1 MRVWQKALMFFRG
14 ADQGPGG
21 TFPGATFPG
30 TTLFGT
36 AFSGATAVR
45 GNPCRRPRRRSPQR
59 HAVTARHLLTV
70 ERLENRILLTFDPT
84 GLEQEMLEHLNRMR
98 TDPQGELDVIFS
110 SHPDP
115 LQSTDADVQ
124 AAVDFF
130 EVDGAILETQWA
142 SLSAVPPLTWN
153 EALYAAAEA
162 HNQAM
167 IAADQ
172 QSHQLPGEDGLLAR
186 IVNAGYDWSSSVT
199 VGENIY
205 AFAESVFH
213 AHAGF
218 AVDWGH
224 NPPSGIQPGF
234 GHRLN
239 MMSAEFQEIGIRITP
254 ETVAATE
261 VGPLVITQDFAAEG
275 TARDAYVLG
284 TVFDDGNS
292 NDRYDNGEGIPSITL
307 TFEDETG
314 SSSTTSLTAGGYQ
327 IALPPGVYTATAA
340 GTGLPVPIRVD
351 GIIVAG
357 QNGFAAGGF
366 QNFNVKVDFNAASI
380 PTLSV
385 QVDAPAVAE
394 DAGNAATTA
403 IVTRSGDLTDEI
415 VVTLSS
421 SDSNKITVPASVVIS
436 AGSATSN
443 PFALHAIDDAQLT
456 GEVTISVDASATN
469 HIPGSDTLTVT
480 DVESV
485 QLTAPAGT
493 HDSATP
499 QFEWTAVGNVQRYDL
514 WTDRIGGS
522 SQIIREQN
530 LTTTVFTPSSPLL
543 EGQYR
548 AWVRAFNA
556 DGDSTPWSDPM
567 EFQIDVASPGTTQIR
582 APMSYISDTTPTFD
596 WDAASNASVHDL
608 WVNQQAGTQQIIREQ
623 ALTGTTFTPTSE
635 LALGDY
641 ETWVRGVNAGGE
653 SGAWSPQH
661 AFTILDDV
669 PGPATP
675 RFETPSNFS
684 TPSRLTFRWQ
694 ADVYSEVFDLWVDR
708 IGGASQ
714 IIREQNLT
722 DVAHDPLMDLELG
735 DYRAWVRA
743 FNSEGEGSNWSAPVD
758 FTLVSD
764 VDAPD
769 VPVLLKPASLATPDS
784 LVFAWDDN
792 AYAERFDI
800 WVDQLG
806 GSSQI
811 IRDASIYGST
821 YQPATA
827 LAEGDYRIWL
837 RAFNSEDE
845 SSPWTAPH
853 DFTLVADV
861 APPAAPRI
869 LTPSALTTAGSLVFN
884 WESDANA
891 EAFELWVDQP
901 DGTSQIIHES
911 SLLGTHW
918 KPTTAL
924 ADGTYTAWLRAYN
937 SEGEASPW
945 STAVA
950 FTVAADVATPG
961 PPQLLTPGEI
971 VTAETL
977 VFRWEADPESESFD
991 LWVNQ
996 FDGATQIIRE
1006 RVLYDSQWTAT
1017 TTLPN
1022 GAYQAWLRAT
1032 NSQGEV
1038 GAWSSEFTFAVADDV
1053 SPPAF
1058 PQILAPL
1065 GTVASS
1071 ELQFR
1076 WQADPFAEKFELWV
1090 NQVGGAAPVLHHSSI
1105 YTKTYDAFD
1114 LLAAGDYRA
1123 WVRAFN
1129 SEGESSVWSS
1139 PIAFSVAE
1147 TRPRLL
1153 MEFEGGS
1160 DQAPESASGPWF
1172 ADARLANSDRLE
1184 SRVLHTETTDYEQQT
1199 PLPTRPHPPRQPV
1212 NSVTPRTSTAHH
1224 ITDHV
1229 LLGWPEWDWWDPNPQ
1244 VDTPGHRVSRSA
1256 DSGPD
1261 QSATRSQ
1268 SEPS

>member
-1 MRVWQKALMFFRG
+1 MRVWQKAALMLFRG
-14 ADQGPGG
+14 AKPGPRAP
-21 TFPGATFPG
+21 FQ
-30 TTLFGT
+30 
-36 AFSGATAVR
+36 AFSLPSTALSPATSVR
-45 GNPCRRPRRRSPQR
+45 APSCGPSRRRPPQR
-59 HAVTARHLLTV
+59 PWVTATQLLTV
-70 ERLENRILLTFDPT
+70 ERLEDRILLTIDPT

-115 LQSTDADVQ
+115 LQSTDPDVQ

-130 EVDGAILETQWA
+130 EVDGATLETQWA

-153 EALYAAAEA
+153 AALYTAAEA

-172 QSHQLPGEDGLLAR
+172 QSHQLPGEEGLLAR
-186 IVNAGYDWSSSVT
+186 IVNAGYEWSSSVT

-239 MMSAEFQEIGIRITP
+239 IMSAEFQEIGIRITP

-275 TARDAYVLG
+275 TSRDAYVLG
-284 TVFDDGNS
+284 TVFDDGNG
-292 NDRYDNGEGIPSITL
+292 NDRYDNGEGLPNITL
-307 TFEDETG
+307 TFVDETG
-314 SSSTTSLTAGGYQ
+314 SSSTTSLSAGGYQ

-340 GTGLPVPIRVD
+340 GTGLPVPIQVD
-351 GIIVAG
+351 GIVVEG
-357 QNGFAAGGF
+357 QNGIAGGVF
-366 QNFNVKVDFNAASI
+366 QNFNVKVDFNADDI

-385 QVDAPAVAE
+385 EVDAPAVAE
-394 DAGNAATTA
+394 NAGNSATTA
-403 IVTRSGDLTDEI
+403 VVTRSGDLTEEL

-421 SDSNKITVPASVVIS
+421 SDTNKITVPTSVVIS

-443 PFALHAIDDAQLT
+443 SFALNAVDDAQLT
-456 GEVTISVDASATN
+456 GDITISIDASATN

-480 DVESV
+480 DVESL
-485 QLTAPAGT
+485 QLTAPTGT

-499 QFEWTAVGNVQRYDL
+499 QFEWTAVGNVDRYDL
-514 WTDRIGGS
+514 WTDRIGGG
-522 SQIIREQN
+522 SQVIREQN
-530 LTTTVFTPSSPLL
+530 LTTTVFTPSSPLS
-543 EGQYR
+543 EGRYR
-548 AWVRAFNA
+548 TWVRAFNA
-556 DGDSTPWSDPM
+556 DGDSTPWSDPVD
-567 EFQIDVASPGTTQIR
+567 FSVDLPTPGTTRIR
-582 APMSYISDTTPTFD
+582 APMSYTSDTTPTFT
-596 WDAASNASVHDL
+596 WDAAAHASVHDL
-608 WVNQQAGTQQIIREQ
+608 WVNQQQGTPEIIREQ
-623 ALTGTTFTPTSE
+623 ALSGTAFTPSAE

-641 ETWVRGVNAGGE
+641 EAWIRGINAGGE
-653 SGAWSPQH
+653 SGPWSPQY
-661 AFTILDDV
+661 AFTIVDDV
-669 PGPATP
+669 PRPATP
-675 RFETPSNFS
+675 RFATPSDFS
-684 TPSRLTFRWQ
+684 TPSRLTFRWES
-694 ADVYSEVFDLWVDR
+694 DVYSEGFDLWVDR

-722 DVAHDPLMDLELG
+722 DAVHDPVTDLELG

-743 FNSEGEGSNWSAPVD
+743 FNSEGEASRWSDPLD

-784 LVFAWDDN
+784 LVFSWDDN
-792 AYAERFDI
+792 PHAERTDI

-811 IRDASIYGST
+811 IRDAAVYGST

-827 LAEGDYRIWL
+827 LPEGDYRVWL
-837 RAFNSEDE
+837 RAYNSEDE
-845 SSPWTAPH
+845 SSRWSAPH

-861 APPAAPRI
+861 TPPAAPRL
-869 LTPSALTTAGSLVFN
+869 LTPSALTTAESLVFQ
-884 WESDANA
+884 WKSDSNA
-891 EAFELWVDQP
+891 EAFELWVDQQ
-901 DGTSQIIHES
+901 DGTSQIIHEF

-918 KPTTAL
+918 KP
-924 ADGTYTAWLRAYN
+924 ADVLPEGNYTAWLRAYN
-937 SEGEASPW
+937 SEGEVGPW
-945 STAVA
+945 STETT
-950 FTVAADVATPG
+950 FTVATDVATPS
-961 PPQLLTPGEI
+961 PPQLLTPAEI
-971 VTAETL
+971 VTADTL
-977 VFRWEADPESESFD
+977 VFRWEADQESESFD

-996 FDGATQIIRE
+996 IDGTTQIIRE
-1006 RVLYDSQWTAT
+1006 RVLYDRQWTAT

-1038 GAWSSEFTFAVADDV
+1038 GGWSPEFTFAIADDV

-1058 PQILAPL
+1058 PEILAPL
-1065 GTVASS
+1065 GTVTSS

-1076 WQADPFAEKFELWV
+1076 WQADPFAERFDLWI
-1090 NQVGGAAPVLHHSSI
+1090 NQVGGVTPVLRDSTI
-1105 YTKTYDAFD
+1105 YTKTYNAFD

-1139 PIAFSVAE
+1139 PIDFSVVQ
-1147 TRPRLL
+1147 TQPHPLL
-1153 MEFEGGS
+1153 E
-1160 DQAPESASGPWF
+1160 F
-1172 ADARLANSDRLE
+1172 ADGPEPAAEVAGDRWMADAGPAVAGRLKP
-1184 SRVLHTETTDYEQQT
+1184 RVLPVETPDDDQPPT
-1199 PLPTRPHPPRQPV
+1199 LPTQPDPPSQPPQSMPANRP
-1212 NSVTPRTSTAHH
+1212 TPHH
-1224 ITDHV
+1224 ITDQV
-1229 LLGWPEWDWWDPNPQ
+1229 LLGWPESDWWDPNSRAHLPADDASHTA
-1244 VDTPGHRVSRSA
+1244 DTRPAPR
-1256 DSGPD
+1256 
-1261 QSATRSQ
+1261 TL
-1268 SEPS
+1268 SEPSGGPRPT